1 MSKKIKKTDNYLELV
16 PMKSDRYTWTENKD
30 GIVRII
36 VPRDKPLDKIVRAFF
51 KTPTNMKIDLDSYGS
66 AVWKEID
73 GKRNVGEIGDLMK
86 KEFGESI
93 EPLYERLSTFINQL
107 RNNRFIT
114 LSKVD
119 HHVG

>member
-16 PMKSDRYTWTENKD
+16 PVKSDRYTWTENKD

-36 VPRDKPLDKIVRAFF
+36 VPRDKALDRIVRAFF
-51 KTPTNMKIDLDSYGS
+51 KTPSNMNIDLDSYGS

-107 RNNRFIT
+107 RNNKFIT